1 MPTLLCSCNHTMP
14 IDADAVGDA
23 LRASDAAIDA
33 PSKTHHL
40 LCRREIGAFTQAL
53 DGTEGV
59 VVACTQ
65 EKALF
70 AEVAAQHEGVT
81 APIH

>member
-1 MPTLLCSCNHTMP
+1 MP

-40 LCRREIGAFTQAL
+40 LCRRESDVAL
-53 DGTEGV
+53 VEELGGDVFHHVGGIYRIIADQV
-59 VVACTQ
+59 
-65 EKALF
+65 
-70 AEVAAQHEGVT
+70 
-81 APIH
+81 